1 MHVTGENGAGKTT
14 LLKTLCGLRR
24 PDTGQV
30 LWGDLDVHEH
40 TDPFGSQLLY
50 IGHENAINPDLTP
63 SENLRMLCRL
73 MGDGNEAGDVEVALH
88 AMGLSRVMQSSCRAL
103 SAGQRRRV
111 SLARL
116 KLSSAQ
122 LWILDEPAVALDAAA
137 RELLATLIAE
147 HVSQGGLLLY
157 TTHDQLHLP
166 GITPQQLR
174 ISA

>member
-24 PDTGQV
+24 PDTGYVTWCGQ
-30 LWGDLDVHEH
+30 DVHEH
-40 TDPFGSQLLY
+40 TEPFGTQLLY

-73 MGDGNEAGDVEVALH
+73 TGHGGQVEGVETALH
-88 AMGLSRVMQSSCRAL
+88 TMGLSRVMQSPCRAL

-116 KLSSAQ
+116 LLSSTR

-137 RELLATLIAE
+137 RELLVTLIAE
-147 HVSQGGLLLY
+147 HVTQGGLLLY
-157 TTHDQLHLP
+157 TTHDQLTLP